1 MTLRLTAHTVATDT
15 DDGAVLLSERTGH
28 YWQLNRTGAYALRRL
43 LAGCTMD
50 QVAEEFADRFDIA
63 PAQAHEDLTA
73 VTEQLRTSGLVEA
86 G

>member
-15 DDGAVLLSERTGH
+15 DDGAVLLCQRTGH
-28 YWQLNRTGAYALRRL
+28 YWQLNETGAYALQRL
-43 LAGCTMD
+43 LAGCAMD
-50 QVAEEFADRFDIA
+50 RLAEEFAARFDIA

-73 VTEQLRTSGLVEA
+73 MTEQLQASGLMEA